1 MTYTGTETAARV
13 APTSFAQRRLW
24 FLDHFT
30 GGNSAYNLVSALRL
44 RGPLDTGALHRSLQH
59 LVDRHESLRTTF
71 ELADGEPR
79 QRIAT
84 ELELALPLT
93 DLRGAPAD
101 ERVTRATA
109 LVEADT
115 LREFDLARG
124 PLIRTALLRLDD
136 EDHVLAVICHHT
148 ISDGW
153 SMGRFHLELSALYA
167 AHRSG
172 AEPQLP
178 PLPMQFGEYA
188 ERERAALLGEEAGRA
203 LARLRERLAG
213 APTALELPTSYTRP
227 AVQGYAGATHDLP
240 LDAELW
246 QRVRATARQ
255 HRVTPFMTLLA
266 AYALLLSRLSGTRD
280 LVIGS
285 PSAGRTSSAVEPLIG
300 MFVNTLPL
308 RVDLSGEPTFAELLT
323 RTRRTALAAFTDQGV
338 PLDQLVTALRLDR
351 TASHDP
357 LFQTMFAL
365 QQPLTVPEL
374 AELAVE
380 VLPVRPPTTFTDLWL
395 EIRPLGGPAQLDG
408 DAQDGGALATFRYRT
423 ELFDAASVARMAEQY
438 RNLLDAALAA
448 PETKVADLS
457 LLSERQAEQ
466 ILHEWSRS
474 AEPHPWDGPVHELID
489 RQIDRTPERS
499 AVLFEGTELSYA
511 QLAGRTELIGAHLAQ
526 QGARAGAVVA
536 LCLPRGLDLVPA
548 ILAVLRGG
556 GAYLPLSPEDPPGR
570 LAKLARL
577 SGATHVLTTTEL
589 AEAFAGSVVPVLAVD
604 TLTAPAEAAEPAP
617 VGPDDLA
624 YVIYTSGSTGEPK
637 AVGVPHG
644 GLANRVHAMQDS
656 QRLTP
661 ADRVLQKT
669 PYTFDVSVQELLWP
683 LTAGATLVMAAP
695 GGHRDPGYLVDLI
708 EREAVTTVHFVPPM
722 LEAFLD
728 EPDLH
733 RCASVRRV
741 FCSGQALPAQLVD
754 RCLSRL
760 SVRLFNFYGPTEASI
775 EVTEW
780 QCPPLDATGPGA
792 ARQARVP
799 IGRPIAGVDVYVL
812 DDQLRPVPVG
822 VPGELYLGG
831 VALARGYLGRPE
843 LTADRF
849 VPHPHSR
856 TPGAR
861 LYRTG
866 DLVRWRADTTIEYLG
881 RNDHQ
886 LKVRGFR
893 IEPGEIENVLRAQP
907 EVQEALVT
915 TTPAGT
921 PGAEPVLT
929 AYLVLT
935 PPGAAAVGA
944 ATVGTATVETATV
957 ETAAVGT
964 AAVGTAAVGTA
975 AVEQRE
981 LTTVLRERLRDQLP
995 RHLVPGHLVLLPRF
1009 PLNSSGKVDRAA
1021 LPLPQQENGHD
1032 HERLVEPR
1040 DALERTLAGIWSQVL
1055 GRPLIGVDE
1064 DFFEIGG
1071 DSLKSIQVVHRAREA
1086 GLTLGVS
1093 AIFQHPTIEELA
1105 QRLRQESAR

>member
-1 MTYTGTETAARV
+1 MDQQAAAAARL

-24 FLDHFT
+24 FLDHYT

-44 RGPLDTGALHRSLQH
+44 RGPLDVGSLHRSLQH

-71 ELADGEPR
+71 ELEHGEPS
-79 QRIAT
+79 QRIAA
-84 ELELALPLT
+84 ELRLALPVT
-93 DLRGAPAD
+93 DLRGTPAGG
-101 ERVTRATA
+101 RVAQATA
-109 LVEADT
+109 MVEADA
-115 LREFDLARG
+115 LREFDLAQG
-124 PLIRTALLRLDD
+124 PLIRTSLLRLDD
-136 EDHVLAVICHHT
+136 EDHVLAVVCHHI

-153 SMGRFHLELSALYA
+153 SMGRFHLELSALYSA
-167 AHRSG
+167 CRTG
-172 AEPQLP
+172 AEPHLP

-188 ERERAALLGEEAGRA
+188 ERERAALLGEQAQHA

-213 APTALELPTSYTRP
+213 APAVLELPTSFTRP
-227 AVQGYAGATHDLP
+227 AVQGFGGGTYDLA
-240 LDAELW
+240 LDAGLW
-246 QRVRATARQ
+246 QRVLATARR
-255 HRVTPFMTLLA
+255 HRVTPFMTLLSA
-266 AYALLLSRLSGTRD
+266 FALTLSRVCGTQD

-285 PSAGRTSSAVEPLIG
+285 PSAGRTSTAVEPLIG

-308 RVDLSGEPTFAELLT
+308 RLDLSGDPSFAELLH
-323 RTRRTALAAFTDQGV
+323 RTRRTALAAFADQGV
-338 PLDQLVTALRLDR
+338 PLERLVTELQLDR
-351 TASHDP
+351 ATSHDP

-380 VLPVRPPTTFTDLWL
+380 VLPVRPPTSFTDLWL
-395 EIRPLGGPAQLDG
+395 EIRPVD
-408 DAQDGGALATFRYRT
+408 DGALATFRYRS
-423 ELFDAASVARMAEQY
+423 ELFDEPSVARMAEQFH
-438 RNLLDAALAA
+438 NLLTAALDD
-448 PETKVADLS
+448 PQIKVGELS

-466 ILHEWSRS
+466 ILYEWSRS
-474 AEPHPWDGPVHELID
+474 AEPYPWDGPLHERIA
-489 RQIDRTPERS
+489 RQAVRTPERT
-499 AVLFEGTELSYA
+499 AVTFEGAALSYA
-511 QLAGRTELIGAHLAQ
+511 QLIERAELFAARLAGK
-526 QGARAGAVVA
+526 GARAGGVVA

-548 ILAVLRGG
+548 VLAVLRGG

-570 LAKLARL
+570 LSRLAQL
-577 SGATHVLTTTEL
+577 SGASHVLTTAEL
-589 AEAFAGSVVPVLAVD
+589 AGAFAPTGLPVLAVD
-604 TLTAPAEAAEPAP
+604 TLVVGALPVPEPAR
-617 VGPDDLA
+617 VAPDDLA

-637 AVGVPHG
+637 AVGAPHR
-644 GLANRVHAMQDS
+644 GLANRVHALQDS

-683 LTAGATLVMAAP
+683 LTVGARLVMAAP

-733 RCASVRRV
+733 RCASLQRV

-760 SVRLFNFYGPTEASI
+760 PVRLSNLYGPTEASI

-780 QCPPLDATGPGA
+780 QCPPLGAAEPGA

-799 IGRPIAGVDVYVL
+799 IGRPIAGVEVYVL
-812 DDQLRPVPVG
+812 DGQLRPVPVG

-849 VPHPHSR
+849 VPHPYSR

-866 DLVRWRADTTIEYLG
+866 DLVSWRADTTIDFLG

-886 LKVRGFR
+886 IKVRGLR

-907 EVQEALVT
+907 EVQDALVT
-915 TTPAGT
+915 TTPAAA
-921 PGAEPVLT
+921 PGGEPALT
-929 AYLVLT
+929 AYLVLAQDA
-935 PPGAAAVGA
+935 P
-944 ATVGTATVETATV
+944 ATS
-957 ETAAVGT
+957 
-964 AAVGTAAVGTA
+964 
-975 AVEQRE
+975 EQE
-981 LTTVLRERLRDQLP
+981 AQTSALRERLRDQLP
-995 RHLVPGHLVLLPRF
+995 RYMVPSHLLVLPRF

-1021 LPLPQQENGHD
+1021 LPLPDRDSGIASQ
-1032 HERLVEPR
+1032 RVEPR
-1040 DALERTLAGIWSQVL
+1040 GELERLLAEIWSQVL
-1055 GRPLIGVDE
+1055 GRPGTGVDE

-1086 GLTLGVS
+1086 GLSLSVS
-1093 AIFQHPTIEELA
+1093 QLFHHSTIEELA
-1105 QRLRQESAR
+1105 RRLRQEISG